1 MAGQKGR
8 DVLIKVSDGGV
19 PESFTTL
26 AGIRTS
32 EIELNATLVDGT
44 SAESE
49 DGWRELVAGA
59 GIKTARVRGRGV
71 FKDAASDEQMRAV
84 FFASQIVRWQLIVP
98 GLGALTGP
106 MHISELRWSGEYDG
120 EATFSVELQSAGAL
134 TFEAAVA

>member
-1 MAGQKGR
+1 
-8 DVLIKVSDGGV
+8 
-19 PESFTTL
+19 
-26 AGIRTS
+26 
-32 EIELNATLVDGT
+32 
-44 SAESE
+44 
-49 DGWRELVAGA
+49 
-59 GIKTARVRGRGV
+59 GRGV

-98 GLGALTGP
+98 GLGVLTGP